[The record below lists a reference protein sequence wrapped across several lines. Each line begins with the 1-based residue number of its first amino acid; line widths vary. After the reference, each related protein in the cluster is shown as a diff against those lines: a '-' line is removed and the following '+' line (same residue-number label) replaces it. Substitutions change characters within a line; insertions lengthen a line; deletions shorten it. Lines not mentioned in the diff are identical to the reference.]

1 MLETRAFEP
10 GYLERLDGLLLG
22 AQRARAVRAGRR
34 VLGRVQG
41 SGIEPENF
49 REYSVGDDLRF
60 LDWNAFARLDD
71 LTIRTFRAD
80 RQVEMTILVDASAS
94 MSLPDDDD
102 KLGLALLLGASLAYI
117 GMNENDPVRLAA
129 CALRH
134 GALDLVVTP
143 FRRRRETY
151 PEFRGFVS
159 ATKCG
164 GETQLGAAVHQL
176 MRQRRPPGIV
186 IVISDFLVSAADYE
200 DALSRLLAARHEVK
214 AIHVMGDRER
224 DGNYPAGSYRVRD
237 CETGALRDVTFSRA
251 MAEPCR
257 QRAERHA
264 AQVSGFCARRGIT
277 YMPAFGAARLDEILT
292 REFPRFGV
300 MA

>member
-10 GYLERLDGLLLG
+10 SYLERLDGLLLG
-22 AQRARAVRAGRR
+22 ARRARTSRAGRR

-41 SGIEPENF
+41 AGIEPENF

-60 LDWNAFARLDD
+60 LDWNAYARLDD
-71 LTIRTFRAD
+71 LTIRTFRAE
-80 RQVEMTILVDASAS
+80 RQVEITILIDASAS
-94 MSLPDDDD
+94 MGLPRDDD

-117 GMNENDPVRLAA
+117 GMNENDPVRMAA
-129 CALRH
+129 FALRR
-134 GALDLVVTP
+134 GALDFVLTP

-151 PEFRGFVS
+151 PEFRGFV
-159 ATKCG
+159 AGTKCG

-176 MRQRRPPGIV
+176 LRERRAPGIV

-200 DALSRLLAARHEVK
+200 DAMSQLLAARHEVK

-224 DGNYPAGSYRVRD
+224 DGNYPGGSYRVRD
-237 CETGALRDVTFSRA
+237 CETGVLRDVTFSQA
-251 MAEPCR
+251 MAELCR
-257 QRAERHA
+257 GRAERHA
-264 AQVSGFCARRGIT
+264 AQVSGFCTRHGIA
-277 YMPAFGAARLDEILT
+277 YMPAFGSNRLDEILT

>member
-22 AQRARAVRAGRR
+22 ARRARTSRAGRR

-41 SGIEPENF
+41 AGIEPENF

-60 LDWNAFARLDD
+60 LDWNAYARLDD

-80 RQVEMTILVDASAS
+80 RQVEMTILIDASAS
-94 MSLPDDDD
+94 MGLPRDDD

-117 GMNENDPVRLAA
+117 GMNENDPVRMAA
-129 CALRH
+129 FALRR

-151 PEFRGFVS
+151 PEFRDFV
-159 ATKCG
+159 AGTKYG

-176 MRQRRPPGIV
+176 IRERRAPGIV
-186 IVISDFLVSAADYE
+186 IVISDFLVSAAAYE
-200 DALSRLLAARHEVK
+200 DALSMLLAARHEVK

-237 CETGALRDVTFSRA
+237 CETGVLRDITFSPA
-251 MAEPCR
+251 MAALCR
-257 QRAERHA
+257 ERAERHA
-264 AQVSGFCARRGIT
+264 AQVSGFCARRGIA
-277 YMPAFGAARLDEILT
+277 YMPAFGSTRLDEILT

>member
-10 GYLERLDGLLLG
+10 SYLERLDGLILG
-22 AQRARAVRAGRR
+22 ARRARTSRAGRR
-34 VLGRVQG
+34 VLGRLQG
-41 SGIEPENF
+41 AGIEPENF

-60 LDWNAFARLDD
+60 LDWNAYARLDD
-71 LTIRTFRAD
+71 LTIRTFRAE
-80 RQVEMTILVDASAS
+80 RQVEMTILIDASAS
-94 MSLPDDDD
+94 MGLPHDDD
-102 KLGLALLLGASLAYI
+102 KLGFALLLGASLAYI

-129 CALRH
+129 FALRH
-134 GALDLVVTP
+134 GVPDLVVTP

-151 PEFRGFVS
+151 PEFREFVGG
-159 ATKCG
+159 TKCG
-164 GETQLGAAVHQL
+164 GETQLGAAVHHL
-176 MRQRRPPGIV
+176 MRERRAPGIV

-200 DALSRLLAARHEVK
+200 DALSQLLAAHHEVK

-224 DGNYPAGSYRVRD
+224 EGNYPAGSYRVRD
-237 CETGALRDVTFSRA
+237 CETGVLRDVTFNPA
-251 MAEPCR
+251 MAELCR

-264 AQVSGFCARRGIT
+264 AQVSGFCARRGVT
-277 YMPAFGAARLDEILT
+277 YMPAFGASRLEEILA